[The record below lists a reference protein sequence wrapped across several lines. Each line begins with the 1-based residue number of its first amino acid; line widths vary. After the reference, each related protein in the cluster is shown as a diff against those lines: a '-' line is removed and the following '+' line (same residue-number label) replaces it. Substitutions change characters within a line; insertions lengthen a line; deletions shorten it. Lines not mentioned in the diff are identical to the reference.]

1 MDESAVRCER
11 SDHEREPNGTC
22 MFFSSGAT
30 FVLLSPCRKLSDP
43 IANEMYRPCVYIV
56 KAFGGGTQPA
66 AVNGP
71 AFSSSM
77 RLEEVAYVQRLAYD
91 PAGGVPPVV

>member
-1 MDESAVRCER
+1 MLSALFHPEPR
-11 SDHEREPNGTC
+11 S
-22 MFFSSGAT
+22 
-30 FVLLSPCRKLSDP
+30 KLSEP
-43 IANEMYRPCVYIV
+43 ITNETHCPYVYIV

-71 AFSSSM
+71 ALSSSM
-77 RLEEVAYVQRLAYD
+77 RFEEVAYAQRFAYN